1 MTERNREP
9 FPSLIPYYL
18 LNWGIVSP
26 LLYAYFRGCV
36 YGVEKIPRSGTYI
49 IVCNH
54 ASNVDPPIIAVS
66 ARRPVSFMAKEEL
79 FSVPV
84 IKTILPLCGAYPVK
98 RKAQDI
104 SAIKSAIKFINQGW
118 LAGIFLGGTRT
129 VDGKIVDPK
138 LGAALISAKTQTPI
152 IPASIWGTAKADQN
166 NNSKGLF
173 GLVANPV
180 TVRFGDIIPPPSS
193 KKKDE
198 LQAYTDRCCQ
208 IINEMHALGR

>member
-1 MTERNREP
+1 MTERIREP
-9 FPSLIPYYL
+9 FPSLIPYYF

-26 LLYAYFRGCV
+26 LLYAYFRGRV

-118 LAGIFLGGTRT
+118 LSGIFLGGTRT
-129 VDGKIVDPK
+129 VDGKIDDPK

-152 IPASIWGTAKADQN
+152 IPASIWGSAEADQQKN
-166 NNSKGLF
+166 KGLF
-173 GLVANPV
+173 GLGGNPI

-198 LQAYTDRCCQ
+198 LQAYTDRCCK

>member
-36 YGVEKIPRSGTYI
+36 YGVEKIPKSGTYI

-152 IPASIWGTAKADQN
+152 IPASIWGTAKVDQAN
-166 NNSKGLF
+166 NKGSF
-173 GLVANPV
+173 SPFKTPI

>member
-1 MTERNREP
+1 VTERNREP

-66 ARRPVSFMAKEEL
+66 ARRPVSFMAKEDL

-84 IKTILPLCGAYPVK
+84 IKTILPLCGAYPV
-98 RKAQDI
+98 
-104 SAIKSAIKFINQGW
+104 
-118 LAGIFLGGTRT
+118 RT
-129 VDGKIVDPK
+129 LDGKIDDPK

-152 IPASIWGTAKADQN
+152 IPASIWGTAKADQQKN
-166 NNSKGLF
+166 KGLL
-173 GLVANPV
+173 GLVGNPI

-193 KKKDE
+193 KKKDA

-208 IINEMHALGR
+208 IINEMHSLGR